1 MHSNSLYVST
11 QGDVKQEKL
20 LGTKGIQVKLTNDT
34 IDKVQPNTPQT
45 PVHEQVYQKLRAQI
59 LFGEMAP
66 GQAVTIQGLTG
77 SLSAGMTPVRE
88 AIRRLISDGA
98 LTFQG
103 NRRVSVP
110 ILTLT
115 DVDELNFARKSIES
129 ELSRR
134 AAVRIGPQGI
144 AELTRLDAALDAAIA
159 AGDVA
164 RYLSWNYQFHA
175 ALYAWANAPILA
187 ELADRLWLR
196 FGPSLR
202 VVCGR
207 MGTQNLPD
215 WHKDILDA
223 LRANDPTAAANA
235 MDRDIEQGIQ
245 QVAAVLREHSD
256 SC

>member
-1 MHSNSLYVST
+1 MKDS
-11 QGDVKQEKL
+11 
-20 LGTKGIQVKLTNDT
+20 
-34 IDKVQPNTPQT
+34 IDKAQPNAPQT

-77 SLSAGMTPVRE
+77 SLNAGMTPVRE

-103 NRRVSVP
+103 NRRVSIPV
-110 ILTLT
+110 LTVQ
-115 DVDELNFARKSIES
+115 DADELNFARKSIES

-134 AAVRIGPQGI
+134 AALRIQPHEI
-144 AELTRLDAALDAAIA
+144 AELTRIDAALDAAIA

-164 RYLSWNYQFHA
+164 GYLSWNYQFHT
-175 ALYAWANAPILA
+175 ALYGYANAPILA

-207 MGTQNLPD
+207 LGTQNLPD
-215 WHKDILDA
+215 WHKDILTA
-223 LRANDPTAAANA
+223 LHANDPVAATRA
-235 MDRDIEQGIQ
+235 MDRDIEQGIE
-245 QVAAVLREHSD
+245 QVAAVLRENSD
-256 SC
+256 SL